1 MKKLFGYI
9 LSFTMVLMLIV
20 TPAEHVYAQGLGL
33 NVSSSSVSV
42 GKTVKVTVSMPS
54 GYFGTVVVTSSDE
67 GVLSNGGD
75 GVCNIGDAASYPTSQ
90 SFTFTA
96 KGAGTCTI
104 KAYCTVVGDAEGNDA
119 GGTITGSSTTV
130 TVTSGSSNNGGST
143 GQNGNNNNGGD
154 NTDQPDESDKEP
166 EKSSDSSLSSLII
179 SAGSLSPEFA
189 AGTKDYTTTVD
200 YSVSSLAV
208 TATPADSKATVTSV
222 TGNDSLEVGENTVSI
237 VVTAENGAT
246 STYNIV
252 VTRRSED
259 DPENSDQQENWKK
272 FDING
277 TEWTMIN
284 DIPEDIVPEDF
295 EHSKT
300 VIDGLEYN
308 TLHSTFG
315 DITLIYMQ
323 SDSGSSLFVYDA
335 AQNAAYDYVRINS
348 ESHFIV
354 VLLANVDDV
363 PEGYNEVSLS
373 IEGKGVVTAY
383 QSKDDSTD
391 KDFYLIYAMNDQG
404 ENGWYTYD
412 SVDGTYIRTDVTV
425 PTVAQ
430 EENDTAKN
438 ELIPGVENKY
448 LAVVATLVII
458 IIILLI
464 ILIVTNVRRKN
475 KDVEDYDDEDEYSEG
490 EDLETDTSDDEYDM
504 IDPESEEEHSEAED
518 DQDEDQA
525 ETDDTDETVE
535 AGDAETDDV
544 NTDIDDIDEV
554 DDADE
559 ADDTDEIDDAE
570 AENVEPET
578 NGDAQ
583 ESAADKTELE
593 EIETEDVKSTDDAEN
608 TESEQSDINETAT
621 PAFDDTE
628 SADIESDAAEENP
641 VNDEDEILPQIDISS
656 VMDDSSETV
665 NETEEA
671 EPVVRRT
678 VEIKGEEE
686 SIEQQVQQ
694 ALDEFSKKDESTESA
709 TSADD
714 NDDLEIIDL
723 N

>member
-1 MKKLFGYI
+1 MKKIFNYFMVIMLVVSTVLFSKVPVMAAAGI
-9 LSFTMVLMLIV
+9 
-20 TPAEHVYAQGLGL
+20 
-33 NVSSSSVSV
+33 SVSV
-42 GKTVKVTVSMPS
+42 NKSTVKVGDTVTVTLSITS
-54 GYFGTVVVTSSDE
+54 GYGAQ
-67 GVLSNGGD
+67 GVLARSSGVLNGNSD
-75 GVCNIGDAASYPTSQ
+75 TYFTIG
-90 SFTFTA
+90 
-96 KGAGTCTI
+96 GG
-104 KAYCTVVGDAEGNDA
+104 VGDVQTFSFKATAEGSCTFSIPYLDDTTDTA
-119 GGTITGSSTTV
+119 GESVNLSVGSASV

-143 GQNGNNNNGGD
+143 GQNGNNNNNNGDSNNNNGDD
-154 NTDQPDESDKEP
+154 NTDQPDDSDKEP

-284 DIPEDIVPEDF
+284 DIPEDIVPEGF

-363 PEGYNEVSLS
+363 LEGYNEVSLS

-391 KDFYLIYAMNDQG
+391 KDFYLVYAMNDQG
-404 ENGWYTYD
+404 ESGWYTYD

-448 LAVVATLVII
+448 LAVAAALVII

-475 KDVEDYDDEDEYSEG
+475 KDVEDYDDEDSED
-490 EDLETDTSDDEYDM
+490 EDTEADEVDDEYDTV
-504 IDPESEEEHSEAED
+504 DSEPGEDEVSEAED
-518 DQDEDQA
+518 DQT
-525 ETDDTDETVE
+525 ETDDVDEMVETADADTDTDET
-535 AGDAETDDV
+535 AELDDTV
-544 NTDIDDIDEV
+544 KMDDIEV
-554 DDADE
+554 GDSE
-559 ADDTDEIDDAE
+559 AAT
-570 AENVEPET
+570 VEPET
-578 NGDAQ
+578 IDTAQ
-583 ESAADKTELE
+583 ESSLNEVTTEKTELE
-593 EIETEDVKSTDDAEN
+593 ETETEN
-608 TESEQSDINETAT
+608 
-621 PAFDDTE
+621 
-628 SADIESDAAEENP
+628 ADIESDAAEENP
-641 VNDEDEILPQIDISS
+641 ATEDEILPQIDISS
-656 VMDDSSETV
+656 VMDDSSETAK
-665 NETEEA
+665 EPEEA

-678 VEIKGEEE
+678 VEIKSEEE

-709 TSADD
+709 ASDDD

>member
-1 MKKLFGYI
+1 MKKIFNYFMVIMLVVSTVLFSKVPVMAAAGI
-9 LSFTMVLMLIV
+9 
-20 TPAEHVYAQGLGL
+20 
-33 NVSSSSVSV
+33 SVSV
-42 GKTVKVTVSMPS
+42 NKSTVKVGDTVTVTLSITS
-54 GYFGTVVVTSSDE
+54 GYGAQ
-67 GVLSNGGD
+67 GVLARSSGVLNGNSD
-75 GVCNIGDAASYPTSQ
+75 TYFTIG
-90 SFTFTA
+90 
-96 KGAGTCTI
+96 GG
-104 KAYCTVVGDAEGNDA
+104 VGDVQTFSFKATSEGSCTFSIPYLDDTTDTA
-119 GGTITGSSTTV
+119 GESVNLSVGSASV

-143 GQNGNNNNGGD
+143 GQNGNNNNGDSNNNNGGD
-154 NTDQPDESDKEP
+154 NTDQPDDSDKEP

-237 VVTAENGAT
+237 IVTAENGAT

-284 DIPEDIVPEDF
+284 DIPEDIVPEGF

-391 KDFYLIYAMNDQG
+391 KDFYLVYAMNDQG
-404 ENGWYTYD
+404 ESGWYTYD

-425 PTVAQ
+425 PTAAQ

-448 LAVVATLVII
+448 LAVAAALVII

-475 KDVEDYDDEDEYSEG
+475 KDVEDYDDEDEYSED
-490 EDLETDTSDDEYDM
+490 EDAETDASEDEYDTV
-504 IDPESEEEHSEAED
+504 DPESEEDEVSEAED
-518 DQDEDQA
+518 DQDEDQT
-525 ETDDTDETVE
+525 ETEDTDETVE
-535 AGDAETDDV
+535 AGDVETDDV
-544 NTDIDDIDEV
+544 NTDI

-559 ADDTDEIDDAE
+559 ADDTDEIDDVE

-593 EIETEDVKSTDDAEN
+593 ETETENVELTDDAEN
-608 TESEQSDINETAT
+608 IESEQSDINETAT
-621 PAFDDTE
+621 SASDDTE

-665 NETEEA
+665 KETEEA

-678 VEIKGEEE
+678 VEIKTEEE

-694 ALDEFSKKDESTESA
+694 ALDEFSKKDESTENTASD
-709 TSADD
+709 TD

>member
-9 LSFTMVLMLIV
+9 LSFAMVLMLVV

-33 NVSSSSVSV
+33 SVSSSSVSV
-42 GKTVKVTVSMPS
+42 GKTIKVTVSMPS

-75 GVCNIGDAASYPTSQ
+75 GVCNIGDAVDGNPTSQ

-96 KGAGTCTI
+96 KSAGTSTI
-104 KAYCTVVGDAEGNDA
+104 KAYCTVVGNTEGDPVS
-119 GGTITGSSTTV
+119 ISGSSTTV

-143 GQNGNNNNGGD
+143 GQTGNNNNGSGDSNNNNGGD
-154 NTDQPDESDKEP
+154 NTDQPDDSDKEP

-284 DIPEDIVPEDF
+284 DIPEDIVPDGF

-323 SDSGSSLFVYDA
+323 SDSGNSLFVYDA
-335 AQNAAYDYVRINS
+335 TQNAAYDYVRINS

-354 VLLANVDDV
+354 ALLANVDDV

-391 KDFYLIYAMNDQG
+391 KDFYLVYAMNDQG
-404 ENGWYTYD
+404 ESGWYTYD

-448 LAVVATLVII
+448 LAVAAALVII

-475 KDVEDYDDEDEYSEG
+475 KDYDDEDEYSED
-490 EDLETDTSDDEYDM
+490 EDLETDASDDEYDA
-504 IDPESEEEHSEAED
+504 IDTESEEDEVSEAED
-518 DQDEDQA
+518 NQDTDQFSEEDDDQDEEQA

-544 NTDIDDIDEV
+544 NTDIDDADEV
-554 DDADE
+554 
-559 ADDTDEIDDAE
+559 DDTDEIDD
-570 AENVEPET
+570 VEVETVKSET

-583 ESAADKTELE
+583 ESSLNEVATEKTELE
-593 EIETEDVKSTDDAEN
+593 ET
-608 TESEQSDINETAT
+608 
-621 PAFDDTE
+621 DTE

-641 VNDEDEILPQIDISS
+641 VNDEEEILPQIDISS

-665 NETEEA
+665 KETEEA

-678 VEIKGEEE
+678 VEIKSEEE

-694 ALDEFSKKDESTESA
+694 ALDEFSKKDENTENTASD
-709 TSADD
+709 DD

>member
-9 LSFTMVLMLIV
+9 LSFAMVIMLVV

-33 NVSSSSVSV
+33 SVSSSSVSV

-54 GYFGTVVVTSSDE
+54 GYFGTVVVTSSDD

-104 KAYCTVVGDAEGNDA
+104 KAYCTVVGDADGNDA
-119 GGTITGSSTTV
+119 GGMITGSSTTV
-130 TVTSGSSNNGGST
+130 TVTGGSSNSGSSN
-143 GQNGNNNNGGD
+143 GQTGNNNNNSGSDSSNNNGND
-154 NTDQPDESDKEP
+154 NTDKPDDTDKEP

-277 TEWTMIN
+277 TEWTMVN
-284 DIPEDIVPEDF
+284 DIPEDIVPEGF

-323 SDSGSSLFVYDA
+323 SDSGNSLFVYDA

-363 PEGYNEVSLS
+363 PEGYDEVSLS

-383 QSKDDSTD
+383 QSKDDKAD
-391 KDFYLIYAMNDQG
+391 KDFYLVYAMNDQG
-404 ENGWYTYD
+404 ECGWYTYD
-412 SVDGTYIRTDVTV
+412 SVDGTYIRTDVTA

-448 LAVVATLVII
+448 LAVAAALVII

-464 ILIVTNVRRKN
+464 ILIVTNVRRKKN
-475 KDVEDYDDEDEYSEG
+475 GAEEYEDEDEYSDDEVA
-490 EDLETDTSDDEYDM
+490 ETDVSDDEYDTV
-504 IDPESEEEHSEAED
+504 DPESDENENGEAEAI
-518 DQDEDQA
+518 DEPD
-525 ETDDTDETVE
+525 ETDNTEDTGHVE
-535 AGDAETDDV
+535 ADAVEPKASDEEQETETD
-544 NTDIDDIDEV
+544 T
-554 DDADE
+554 
-559 ADDTDEIDDAE
+559 
-570 AENVEPET
+570 
-578 NGDAQ
+578 
-583 ESAADKTELE
+583 
-593 EIETEDVKSTDDAEN
+593 
-608 TESEQSDINETAT
+608 
-621 PAFDDTE
+621 
-628 SADIESDAAEENP
+628 AEENP
-641 VNDEDEILPQIDISS
+641 DSDPDDIEENPADDEEILPQIDISS
-656 VMDDSSETV
+656 VMDTPSEDTESE
-665 NETEEA
+665 ETTAE

-678 VEIKGEEE
+678 VEIKNEDD

-694 ALDEFSKKDESTESA
+694 AIDEFSKKEEGSENKAADE
-709 TSADD
+709 D

>member
-1 MKKLFGYI
+1 MKKIFNYFMVIMLVVSTVLFSKVPVMAAAGI
-9 LSFTMVLMLIV
+9 
-20 TPAEHVYAQGLGL
+20 
-33 NVSSSSVSV
+33 SVSV
-42 GKTVKVTVSMPS
+42 NKSTVKV
-54 GYFGTVVVTSSDE
+54 
-67 GVLSNGGD
+67 GD
-75 GVCNIGDAASYPTSQ
+75 
-90 SFTFTA
+90 
-96 KGAGTCTI
+96 
-104 KAYCTVVGDAEGNDA
+104 
-119 GGTITGSSTTV
+119 TV
-130 TVTSGSSNNGGST
+130 TVTLSITSGYGAQGVLARSSGVLNGNSDTYFTIGGGVGDVQTFSFKATSEGSCTFSIPYLDDTTDTAGESVNLSVGSASVTVTTGSSNNGGST
-143 GQNGNNNNGGD
+143 GQNGNNNNNNGDSNNNNGGD
-154 NTDQPDESDKEP
+154 NTDQPDDTDKEP

-284 DIPEDIVPEDF
+284 DIPEDIVPDGF

-323 SDSGSSLFVYDA
+323 SDSGNSLFVYDA
-335 AQNAAYDYVRINS
+335 TQNAAYDYVRINS

-354 VLLANVDDV
+354 ALLANVDDV

-391 KDFYLIYAMNDQG
+391 KDFYLVYAMNDQG
-404 ENGWYTYD
+404 ESGWYTYD

-438 ELIPGVENKY
+438 ELIQGVENKY
-448 LAVVATLVII
+448 LAVAAALVII

-475 KDVEDYDDEDEYSEG
+475 KDYDDEDEYSED
-490 EDLETDTSDDEYDM
+490 EDLETDASDDEYDA
-504 IDPESEEEHSEAED
+504 IDTESEEDEVSEAED
-518 DQDEDQA
+518 NQDTDQFSEEDDDQDEEQA
-525 ETDDTDETVE
+525 ETDDTDEKVE

-544 NTDIDDIDEV
+544 NTDIDD
-554 DDADE
+554 ADE
-559 ADDTDEIDDAE
+559 ADDTDEIDDAG
-570 AENVEPET
+570 AETVEPKT
-578 NGDAQ
+578 NGEVQ
-583 ESAADKTELE
+583 ESALNEAATEKTELE
-593 EIETEDVKSTDDAEN
+593 ETETENVESTDDAEN
-608 TESEQSDINETAT
+608 IENEQSDINETAT
-621 PAFDDTE
+621 
-628 SADIESDAAEENP
+628 S
-641 VNDEDEILPQIDISS
+641 
-656 VMDDSSETV
+656 DDSSETV

-678 VEIKGEEE
+678 VEIKSEEE

-709 TSADD
+709 ASDDD